1 MQRANEVVKIL
12 KDCEA
17 IFINTKEFFTYSSG
31 IKSPIYC
38 DNRVLISYPK
48 ERKIIANHL
57 ADMIKENYKDIEVV
71 AATATGAIAHGAWVA
86 DILGLPMVYI
96 LSKSKTHGRGKM
108 IEGSF
113 KKGQKCVVVEDLI
126 SSGGSSIAAVNAAR
140 EHGLDVLGVASI
152 FSYELNQAKQ
162 NFANINCPYHSL
174 SGFSAFESFLSKE
187 ELKILNDWRDAQ
199 K

>member
-1 MQRANEVVKIL
+1 MNTPNEVVKIL

-38 DNRVLISYPK
+38 DNRVLISHPK
-48 ERKIIANHL
+48 ERKIIANYL
-57 ADMIKENYKDIEVV
+57 ADMIKQNYPSVELI

-86 DILGLPMVYI
+86 DALGLPMVYI

-113 KKGQKCVVVEDLI
+113 KSGQKCVVVEDLI
-126 SSGGSSIAAVNAAR
+126 SSGGSSINAVKAAR

-152 FSYELNQAKQ
+152 FNYELNAAKQ
-162 NFANINCPYHSL
+162 NFDSINCKYHSL
-174 SGFSAFESFLSKE
+174 SGFSAFSSLLSKE
-187 ELKILNDWRDAQ
+187 DMDILNNWKNSQ
-199 K
+199 N